1 MGSVG
6 TASTLPPQCDA
17 VRVAPVLLGHGGPT
31 WLHVLPRHLAPL
43 GFPMGAAPAMRFSPR
58 SACATRLFRQTLKPL
73 SGREHGADHLGG
85 ISGYTERG
93 K

>member
-1 MGSVG
+1 MG

-43 GFPMGAAPAMRFSPR
+43 GFPMGLHQLCVFLPAVPVPR
-58 SACATRLFRQTLKPL
+58 GS
-73 SGREHGADHLGG
+73 SGKH
-85 ISGYTERG
+85 
-93 K
+93 